1 MTVLKQKGNQGLIRV
16 IKASEYE
23 YSKKDFK
30 CCDYWEKWTICQ
42 TTARHTKNPRAFLDK
57 VTTDIDDFIDE
68 PVIQCDIQVKEN
80 TFVDDSK

>member
-1 MTVLKQKGNQGLIRV
+1 M
-16 IKASEYE
+16 
-23 YSKKDFK
+23 
-30 CCDYWEKWTICQ
+30 
-42 TTARHTKNPRAFLDK
+42 HTKNPRAFLDK